1 MISLLMP
8 VTISLVMAIVAGAV
22 VWLVW
27 SVIENVLAKRGKKE
41 HHAAPPA
48 EPAESTETADQH

>member
-41 HHAAPPA
+41 PHEAGASESVEAA
-48 EPAESTETADQH
+48 ETVDQH

>member
-27 SVIENVLAKRGKKE
+27 SVVENVLAKRGKKKHYE
-41 HHAAPPA
+41 GPPA
-48 EPAESTETADQH
+48 ESVESGETADQH

>member
-27 SVIENVLAKRGKKE
+27 SVIENVLAKRGKKK
-41 HHAAPPA
+41 HHEEPPA
-48 EPAESTETADQH
+48 GPVESGETADQH

>member
-27 SVIENVLAKRGKKE
+27 SVIENLLAKRGKKE
-41 HHAAPPA
+41 HHEEAPVAPS
-48 EPAESTETADQH
+48 ENTETADQH

>member
-27 SVIENVLAKRGKKE
+27 SVVENVLAKRGQKK
-41 HHAAPPA
+41 HHEEPPA
-48 EPAESTETADQH
+48 EPVESGETTDQH

>member
-27 SVIENVLAKRGKKE
+27 SVVENVLAKRGKKA
-41 HHAAPPA
+41 HHEEAPP
-48 EPAESTETADQH
+48 EPVESSETADQH

>member
-41 HHAAPPA
+41 HHEAPPA
-48 EPAESTETADQH
+48 APVESGETADQH